1 MYSTWAEENRRR
13 ASPFSKVPRSKCDRS
28 ELFVVVDNPRIVSN
42 LTNAELDPWLSRNT
56 QGMVWVN
63 DGIVS

>member
-1 MYSTWAEENRRR
+1 M
-13 ASPFSKVPRSKCDRS
+13 VG
-28 ELFVVVDNPRIVSN
+28 N

-63 DGIVS
+63 DGVVS